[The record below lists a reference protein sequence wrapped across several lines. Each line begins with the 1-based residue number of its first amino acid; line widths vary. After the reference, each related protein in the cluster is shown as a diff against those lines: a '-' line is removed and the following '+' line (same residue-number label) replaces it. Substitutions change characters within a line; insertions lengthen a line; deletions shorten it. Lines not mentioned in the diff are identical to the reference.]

1 MIAPSIRAVL
11 VGDDPLALAGLAAL
25 IADQPGSEV
34 VGELPLEFPAEDAL
48 ALYQPDVV
56 ILDMGW
62 EGDPRSLPPGSR
74 KMDPLDRYVEAG
86 IPLVVLL
93 PDRTWV
99 AEALAAG
106 ARGLLPRQTDGA
118 SLSAA
123 ALAVTRGLTAIEPSF
138 LSVVPG
144 SGGYADGVQVE
155 ELTPREHEVL
165 RLMADGLPNKTIAY
179 RLEISEHTVK
189 FHVNA
194 IFRKLGVQSRTQ
206 AVVRATRLGVVP
218 L

>member
-1 MIAPSIRAVL
+1 MIAPLVRALL

-25 IADQPGSEV
+25 MADQPGSEV
-34 VGELPLEFPAEDAL
+34 VGEVPLDLPADEAL
-48 ALYQPDVV
+48 ALYQPDAV

-62 EGDPRSLPPGSR
+62 EGNPPSLPPGSG
-74 KMDPLDRYVEAG
+74 KLDPLDGYVEAG
-86 IPLVVLL
+86 VPLVVLL

-106 ARGLLPRQTDGA
+106 ARGLLPRRADGGG
-118 SLSAA
+118 LSAA

-138 LSVVPG
+138 LSVIPG
-144 SGGYADGVQVE
+144 SGGYADGIQVE

-189 FHVNA
+189 FHVNS

-206 AVVRATRLGVVP
+206 AVVRATRLGVIP